1 MKRFLQLNL
10 FNFTGKVRVQIFLIV
25 LAVLLSIKLFFVTSG
40 TLSLTILNE
49 VLVLFIFYSVIANL
63 FNVIGE
69 KTLSPISLVSSLII
83 LLLINLV
90 FFNITELILDVFKL
104 NGEKIWEDSPT
115 LLQIVPFIFN
125 VLLIFSLSY
134 IFIVYRM
141 LFFLQQKKN
150 LNIYFNALILFFI
163 LSAGTAFIDSN
174 SDYEFIKITFTV
186 NAIILIVINSVRI
199 SWIAFLTKKQKKQ
212 LIWLSVSL
220 VFILSLVLAY
230 TTSND
235 FFTGIVKTFA
245 PSISQFFFLLNLYGI
260 IYFSVLFFTTLF
272 HIPTAEA
279 YDRKSTE
286 VSTLQYFSKMINQVL
301 DFNEL
306 ADTVAELAIKVCNA
320 DAAWIVQGKRISD
333 PPLSIKNIPS
343 ALVRNISER
352 YLSNDSEY
360 SNIRAIDL
368 KGIVNIENPLEVF
381 KYAAIAPLKSHHGI
395 TGYIV
400 LVRKSEIPFDAEEKN
415 TLQTFSDYT
424 SIAFENSRLLEESIE
439 KERLEKELDVAREM
453 QMKLMPRTLPKNEY
467 LDIASIFIPA
477 FEVGGDYYDF
487 FKLKENKLG
496 FVIADVSGK
505 GISAA
510 FIMAEIRGVFESLV
524 DLLMSPK
531 EILTKTNMILKRSL
545 DSKSFVTAT
554 FGVFDFNANKI
565 FLSRAGHCPLIL
577 IRNGVAVEYRFSG
590 IGLGLNYTELFG
602 NIIEEVTIDLMK
614 DDLLIFYTDGITE
627 AKNENLEDYGIDS
640 LKKIILEEVNSDVE
654 KIANKIVK
662 EVTIYSQNSPQHDDI
677 TLVVFKWK

>member
-1 MKRFLQLNL
+1 MKRFLQLDL

-69 KTLSPISLVSSLII
+69 KTHSPISLVSSLII
-83 LLLINLV
+83 LLLVNLV

-104 NGEKIWEDSPT
+104 NGDKIWEESPT
-115 LLQIVPFIFN
+115 LLKIVPFVFN
-125 VLLIFSLSY
+125 VLLIFSMSY

-235 FFTGIVKTFA
+235 FFIRIVKTFA

-301 DFNEL
+301 DSNEL
-306 ADTVAELAIKVCNA
+306 SDTVAELAIKVCNA
-320 DAAWIVQGKRISD
+320 DAAWIVHSKRISD
-333 PPLSIKNIPS
+333 PPLSIKNIPLE
-343 ALVRNISER
+343 LVTSISER

-360 SNIRAIDL
+360 SNIKAIDL

-400 LVRKSEIPFDAEEKN
+400 LVRKSEIPFDTEEKN

-554 FGVFDFNANKI
+554 FGVFDFNENKV

-577 IRNGVAVEYRFSG
+577 IRNRVAVEYRFGG

-602 NIIEEVTIDLMK
+602 NIIEEVTIDLIK

-627 AKNENLEDYGIDS
+627 AKNENLEDFGIDS

-654 KIANKIVK
+654 GIANKIVK

>member
-1 MKRFLQLNL
+1 MKRFLQLDL

-69 KTLSPISLVSSLII
+69 KTHSPISLVSSLII
-83 LLLINLV
+83 LLLVNLV

-104 NGEKIWEDSPT
+104 NGDKIWEESPT
-115 LLQIVPFIFN
+115 LLKIVPFVFN
-125 VLLIFSLSY
+125 VLLIFSMSY

-220 VFILSLVLAY
+220 VFILSLVFAY

-235 FFTGIVKTFA
+235 FFTRIVKTFA

-301 DFNEL
+301 DSNEL

-320 DAAWIVQGKRISD
+320 DAAWIVHSKRISD
-333 PPLSIKNIPS
+333 PPLSIKNIPLE
-343 ALVRNISER
+343 LVTSISER

-360 SNIRAIDL
+360 SNIKAIDL

-400 LVRKSEIPFDAEEKN
+400 LVRKSEIPFDTEEKN

-487 FKLKENKLG
+487 FKLKENKIG

-554 FGVFDFNANKI
+554 FGVFDFNKNKV

-577 IRNGVAVEYRFSG
+577 IRNGVAVEYRFGG

-602 NIIEEVTIDLMK
+602 NIIEEVTIDLIK

-627 AKNENLEDYGIDS
+627 AKNENLEDFGIDS

-654 KIANKIVK
+654 GIANKIVK

>member
-1 MKRFLQLNL
+1 M
-10 FNFTGKVRVQIFLIV
+10 
-25 LAVLLSIKLFFVTSG
+25 
-40 TLSLTILNE
+40 
-49 VLVLFIFYSVIANL
+49 
-63 FNVIGE
+63 
-69 KTLSPISLVSSLII
+69 
-83 LLLINLV
+83 INLV

-320 DAAWIVQGKRISD
+320 DAAWIVHGKRISD
-333 PPLSIKNIPS
+333 PPLSVKNIPS
-343 ALVRNISER
+343 ELVRNISER
-352 YLSNDSEY
+352 YLSNDLEY

-368 KGIVNIENPLEVF
+368 KGIVNVENPLEVF

-415 TLQTFSDYT
+415 TLRTFSDYT

-590 IGLGLNYTELFG
+590 IGLG
-602 NIIEEVTIDLMK
+602 
-614 DDLLIFYTDGITE
+614 
-627 AKNENLEDYGIDS
+627 
-640 LKKIILEEVNSDVE
+640 
-654 KIANKIVK
+654 
-662 EVTIYSQNSPQHDDI
+662 
-677 TLVVFKWK
+677 

>member
-1 MKRFLQLNL
+1 MKRFLQLDL
-10 FNFTGKVRVQIFLIV
+10 FNFTGKVRVQIFLVV

-69 KTLSPISLVSSLII
+69 KTHSPISLVSSLII
-83 LLLINLV
+83 LLLVNLV

-104 NGEKIWEDSPT
+104 NGDKIWEESPT
-115 LLQIVPFIFN
+115 LLKIVPFVFN
-125 VLLIFSLSY
+125 VLLIFSMSY

-220 VFILSLVLAY
+220 VFILSLVFAY

-235 FFTGIVKTFA
+235 FFIRIVKTFA

-301 DFNEL
+301 DSNEL

-320 DAAWIVQGKRISD
+320 DAAWIVHSKRISD
-333 PPLSIKNIPS
+333 PPLSIKNIPLE
-343 ALVRNISER
+343 LVTSISER

-360 SNIRAIDL
+360 SNIKAIDL

-400 LVRKSEIPFDAEEKN
+400 LVRKSEIPFDTEEKN

-554 FGVFDFNANKI
+554 FGVFDFNENKV

-577 IRNGVAVEYRFSG
+577 IRNGVAVEYRFGG

-602 NIIEEVTIDLMK
+602 NIIEEVTIDLIK

-627 AKNENLEDYGIDS
+627 AKNENLEDFGIDS

-654 KIANKIVK
+654 GIANKIVK

>member
-1 MKRFLQLNL
+1 MKRFLQLDL

-69 KTLSPISLVSSLII
+69 KTHSPISLVSSLII
-83 LLLINLV
+83 LLLVNLV

-104 NGEKIWEDSPT
+104 NGDKIWEESPK
-115 LLQIVPFIFN
+115 LLKIVPFVFN
-125 VLLIFSLSY
+125 VLLIFSMSY

-220 VFILSLVLAY
+220 VFILSLVFAY

-235 FFTGIVKTFA
+235 FFIRIVKTFA

-301 DFNEL
+301 DSNEL

-320 DAAWIVQGKRISD
+320 DAAWIVHSKRISD
-333 PPLSIKNIPS
+333 PPLSIKNIPLE
-343 ALVRNISER
+343 LVTSISER

-360 SNIRAIDL
+360 SNIKAIDL

-400 LVRKSEIPFDAEEKN
+400 LVRKSEIPFDTEEKN

-554 FGVFDFNANKI
+554 FGVFDFNENKV

-577 IRNGVAVEYRFSG
+577 IRNGVAVEYRFGG

-602 NIIEEVTIDLMK
+602 NIIEEVTIDLIK

-627 AKNENLEDYGIDS
+627 AKNENLEDFGIDS

-654 KIANKIVK
+654 GIANKIVK

>member
-1 MKRFLQLNL
+1 MKRFLQLDL

-69 KTLSPISLVSSLII
+69 KTHSPISLVSSLII
-83 LLLINLV
+83 LLLVNLV

-104 NGEKIWEDSPT
+104 NGDKIWEESPT
-115 LLQIVPFIFN
+115 LLKIVPFVFN
-125 VLLIFSLSY
+125 VLLIFSMSY

-220 VFILSLVLAY
+220 VFILSLVFAY

-235 FFTGIVKTFA
+235 FFIRIVKTFA

-301 DFNEL
+301 DSNEL

-320 DAAWIVQGKRISD
+320 DAAWIVHSKRISD
-333 PPLSIKNIPS
+333 PPLSIKNIPLE
-343 ALVRNISER
+343 LVTSISER

-360 SNIRAIDL
+360 SNIKAIDL

-400 LVRKSEIPFDAEEKN
+400 LVRKSEIPFDTEEKN

-554 FGVFDFNANKI
+554 FGVFDFNENKV

-577 IRNGVAVEYRFSG
+577 IRNGVAVEYRFGG

-602 NIIEEVTIDLMK
+602 NIIEEVTIDLIK

-627 AKNENLEDYGIDS
+627 AKNENLEDFGIDS

-654 KIANKIVK
+654 GIANKIVK

>member
-1 MKRFLQLNL
+1 MKRFLQLDL

-69 KTLSPISLVSSLII
+69 KTHSPISLVSSLII
-83 LLLINLV
+83 LLLVNLV

-104 NGEKIWEDSPT
+104 NGDKIWEESPT
-115 LLQIVPFIFN
+115 LLKIVPFVFN
-125 VLLIFSLSY
+125 VLLIFSMSY

-220 VFILSLVLAY
+220 VFILSLVFAY

-235 FFTGIVKTFA
+235 FFTRIVKTFA

-301 DFNEL
+301 DSNEL

-320 DAAWIVQGKRISD
+320 DAAWIVHSKRISD
-333 PPLSIKNIPS
+333 PPLSIKNIPLE
-343 ALVRNISER
+343 LVTSISER

-360 SNIRAIDL
+360 SNIIAIDL

-400 LVRKSEIPFDAEEKN
+400 LVRKSEIPFDTEEKN

-487 FKLKENKLG
+487 FKLKENKIG

-554 FGVFDFNANKI
+554 FGVFDFNKNKV

-577 IRNGVAVEYRFSG
+577 IRNGVAVEYRFGG

-602 NIIEEVTIDLMK
+602 NIIEEVTIDLIK

-627 AKNENLEDYGIDS
+627 AKNENLEDFGIDS

-654 KIANKIVK
+654 GIANKIVK